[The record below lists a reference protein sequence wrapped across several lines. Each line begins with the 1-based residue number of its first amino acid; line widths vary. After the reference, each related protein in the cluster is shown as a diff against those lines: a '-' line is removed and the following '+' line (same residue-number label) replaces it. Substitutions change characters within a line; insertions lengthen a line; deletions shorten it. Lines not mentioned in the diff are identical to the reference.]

1 MASGANPEKEP
12 ITMQSITIGRF
23 DKDPEAQGVIKPED
37 GRWQLV
43 LDKDGYPHLYL
54 QVKIAGGGGE
64 EQTTGMLCLDDM
76 LIEQM
81 TSWTAASSAENSHRR
96 KRRRRSRST
105 RRIAKSGRFPARADF
120 LEPSCKMRGL
130 GSLLSRDGIP
140 TIRW

>member
-81 TSWTAASSAENSHRR
+81 SIKDIMDGGEFGGKLPPKEEAAAFEEYQKDREVR
-96 KRRRRSRST
+96 Q
-105 RRIAKSGRFPARADF
+105 
-120 LEPSCKMRGL
+120 
-130 GSLLSRDGIP
+130 IP
-140 TIRW
+140 CPR